1 MARFAAKAAFLG
13 MPNFWAINCFFGRQ
27 IARCRASG
35 EHDAFALSSEP
46 GFKQVAPPVPAP
58 HPLPLPAGGG
68 REGPAAKPW
77 EGEGRA
83 PPEPTYPDLSGRVP
97 NRIPR
102 QPT

>member
-58 HPLPLPAGGG
+58 HPLPLPAGGEG
-68 REGPAAKPW
+68 EGPAAKPGG
-77 EGEGRA
+77 GEGRA
-83 PPEPTYPDLSGRVP
+83 PPEPTSLELAGSRPKPSP
-97 NRIPR
+97 K
-102 QPT
+102 